1 MNNIRANTFTNNI
14 NPEKRFFCILAKI
27 CRYWRYY
34 KPIVYARCPNGS
46 VISNLQDGICT
57 ISFYHPAQNSLP
69 ADLLKQ
75 LCAEIEK
82 AGNNPN
88 TSLIMLKS
96 EGDRTFCA
104 GASFDELLQIK
115 DKEAGA
121 EFFSGFARVINAC
134 RKSPKII
141 IARIQ
146 GKAVG
151 GGVGL
156 AAAADYCLAT
166 EAAAIKLSELAIGIG
181 PFVISPAVIRKIGLP
196 AFSQLTIR
204 AADFQTAAW
213 AKEKGLYNEV
223 YPDIS
228 SMDAALD
235 ALTQKLASYHP
246 EALHGLKQILWE
258 GTEDWDELLAERAA
272 ISGELVLSDF
282 TQNALKGF
290 LGGKR

>member
-1 MNNIRANTFTNNI
+1 VAGNARDSKGPLSLLIFYSPIDNMPQTDNGNVSLNIS
-14 NPEKRFFCILAKI
+14 P
-27 CRYWRYY
+27 
-34 KPIVYARCPNGS
+34 
-46 VISNLQDGICT
+46 DGIAT

-69 ADLLKQ
+69 AALLDELTAKII
-75 LCAEIEK
+75 L
-82 AGNNPN
+82 AGNNTQTN
-88 TSLIMLKS
+88 VVLLKS

-115 DKEAGA
+115 DKQAGA

-141 IARIQ
+141 IARVQ

-166 EAAAIKLSELAIGIG
+166 EFASIKLSELAIGIG

-204 AADFQTAAW
+204 AADFQTAQW

-223 YPDIS
+223 YPDINA
-228 SMDAALD
+228 MDDALD
-235 ALTQKLASYHP
+235 SLAQKLASYHP
-246 EALHGLKQILWE
+246 DALAGLKEILWE
-258 GTEDWDELLAERAA
+258 GTADWDELLPHRAA
-272 ISGELVLSDF
+272 ISGELVLSEF
-282 TQNALKGF
+282 TQATLKAF
-290 LGGKR
+290 LSGQR

>member
-1 MNNIRANTFTNNI
+1 MPDTQTGNVTATLLDGVNT
-14 NPEKRFFCILAKI
+14 I
-27 CRYWRYY
+27 C
-34 KPIVYARCPNGS
+34 
-46 VISNLQDGICT
+46 
-57 ISFYHPAQNSLP
+57 FYHPAQNSLP
-69 ADLLKQ
+69 SLLLDQ
-75 LCAEIEK
+75 LTNEIEK
-82 AGNNPN
+82 AGNDPN
-88 TSLIMLKS
+88 TRVIVLKS

-104 GASFDELLQIK
+104 GASFDELLEIK

-121 EFFSGFARVINAC
+121 VFFSGFAKVINAC
-134 RKSPKII
+134 RKSNKII

-204 AADFQTAAW
+204 AVDFQTATW
-213 AKEKGLYNEV
+213 AKEQGLYNEV
-223 YPDIS
+223 YPDIPI
-228 SMDAALD
+228 MDTALD
-235 ALTQKLASYHP
+235 GLTQKLASYHP
-246 EALHGLKQILWE
+246 EALTGLKQILWE
-258 GTEDWDELLAERAA
+258 GTEDWDKLLTERAA
-272 ISGELVLSDF
+272 TSGELVLSEF
-282 TQNALKGF
+282 TQHALRGF

>member
-1 MNNIRANTFTNNI
+1 MPATDNGKVLLNISANGV
-14 NPEKRFFCILAKI
+14 A
-27 CRYWRYY
+27 
-34 KPIVYARCPNGS
+34 
-46 VISNLQDGICT
+46 T

-69 ADLLKQ
+69 AALLDELTAK
-75 LCAEIEK
+75 INK
-82 AGNNPN
+82 AGADNQ
-88 TSLIMLKS
+88 TRVIVLKS

-121 EFFSGFARVINAC
+121 IFFSGFARVINAC
-134 RKSPKII
+134 RVSPKII

-156 AAAADYCLAT
+156 AAGADYCLAT
-166 EAAAIKLSELAIGIG
+166 EAASIKLSELAIGIG

-204 AADFQTAAW
+204 AVDFQSAQW
-213 AKEKGLYNEV
+213 AMQKGLYNEV
-223 YPDIS
+223 YADIATL
-228 SMDAALD
+228 DEALD
-235 ALTQKLASYHP
+235 NLTQKLASYHP
-246 EALHGLKQILWE
+246 EALSGLKQILWE
-258 GTEDWDELLAERAA
+258 GTENWDELLTERAA
-272 ISGELVLSDF
+272 ISGELVLSEF
-282 TQNALKGF
+282 TQQALQGF

>member
-1 MNNIRANTFTNNI
+1 MTEPGGKVLLNISESGVA
-14 NPEKRFFCILAKI
+14 
-27 CRYWRYY
+27 
-34 KPIVYARCPNGS
+34 
-46 VISNLQDGICT
+46 T

-69 ADLLKQ
+69 AALLDR
-75 LCAEIEK
+75 LVTVIEQ
-82 AGNNPN
+82 AGSNPA
-88 TSLIMLKS
+88 SRVIVLKS

-104 GASFDELLQIK
+104 GASFDELLEIA

-121 EFFSGFARVINAC
+121 LFFSGFARVINAC

-141 IARIQ
+141 IVRVQ

-156 AAAADYCLAT
+156 AAAADYCVAT
-166 EAAAIKLSELAIGIG
+166 EAASIKLSELAIGIG
-181 PFVISPAVIRKIGLP
+181 PFVISPAVIRKVGLP

-204 AADFQTAAW
+204 ASDFQTAQW
-213 AKEKGLYNEV
+213 AREKGLYNEV

-228 SMDAALD
+228 SLDTALD
-235 ALTQKLASYHP
+235 ELAQKLASYHP
-246 EALHGLKQILWE
+246 EALNGLKQILWE
-258 GTEDWDELLAERAA
+258 GTEDWDALLTERAA

-282 TQNALKGF
+282 TQQALRGF